1 MLKSQGPPSG
11 PGDVKKVNIDRLGER
26 ILADYS
32 IGLGAGQNGV
42 NCYVCLPSGMGMKS
56 PQILGSSRI

>member
-56 PQILGSSRI
+56 P